1 MKIKINKGDAVRW
14 VKEQDLKAYIDTGW
28 KSESSKGL
36 DDVADVKPTVKAK
49 PTVKKAEAQVIEQ
62 GDE

>member
-1 MKIKINKGDAVRW
+1 MKIKITKADAVRW
-14 VKEQDLKAYIDTGW
+14 VKEQDLKAYTDADW
-28 KSESSKGL
+28 KSDAVKGL

-62 GDE
+62 GEE